1 MRDLLLKNSEG
12 IIKMGRPNRF
22 QIMELYKKEIV
33 DVLNAQDKTVF
44 KEEDLSG
51 ILEENKQTWKLPK
64 TTTFNDFSFF
74 LNKFKIMTTI
84 ELKFPRTTIVRYVF
98 KDRDLS
104 IFELGCS
111 LAKKAYIS
119 HYTAAFFHDL
129 TNNIVK
135 SIYVNQEQKP
145 KYTYDEEDTL
155 EQESIDEAFA
165 KPMRTTNNFTFF
177 EGRKLYLINGKH
189 TDNLGVFND
198 KGIRFTNIERTLIDV
213 AVRPDYSG
221 GIFEVLEIY
230 KNAQGVASANKI
242 YSYLKK
248 LNYIYPYHQAIGF
261 YLERAGYKESALKLL
276 EKLPITYN
284 FYLTYEMKNTAYS
297 ERWKL
302 YYPIELDS

>member
-1 MRDLLLKNSEG
+1 
-12 IIKMGRPNRF
+12 MGRPNRF

-33 DVLNAQDKTVF
+33 EVLYSKDKSVF

-51 ILEENKQTWKLPK
+51 ILEENKLTWKLPK
-64 TTTFNDFSFF
+64 TTTFNDFYTF
-74 LNKFKIMTTI
+74 LNKIKIMTTI
-84 ELKFPRTTIVRYVF
+84 ELKFPRTTVVRYVF
-98 KDRDLS
+98 KDRDVS

-111 LAKKAYIS
+111 LAKNAYIS

-135 SIYVNQEQKP
+135 SIYVNKEQKS
-145 KYTYDEEDTL
+145 KIDYYGESEDDSL
-155 EQESIDEAFA
+155 EQESIDEAFS
-165 KPMRTTNNFTFF
+165 KPMRTTNNFTVF

-189 TDNLGVFND
+189 TDNLGVFNEN
-198 KGIRFTNIERTLIDV
+198 GVRFTNIERTLIDI
-213 AVRPDYSG
+213 AVRPEYSG

-230 KNAQGVASANKI
+230 KNAQGVASVNKI

-248 LNYIYPYHQAIGF
+248 LNHMYPYHQAVGF
-261 YLERAGYKESALKLL
+261 YLERAGYKESALKLM

-284 FYLTYEMKNTAYS
+284 FYLTYEMKNKAYS
-297 ERWKL
+297 NRWNL